1 MPIATCSVLQQM
13 PRGVLDADPKDTK
26 AANRNNSSA
35 AGWETYLPDAR
46 PPEARAGQS
55 RLDHRPDPVVVV
67 YVPTVA
73 TCEVWTGLVE
83 AGEMAHMEDAPLSEA
98 RAGQVRADDGPETVV
113 THEPTV
119 ATCEATTGLVVE

>member
-1 MPIATCSVLQQM
+1 MQSA
-13 PRGVLDADPKDTK
+13 DADPKDRK
-26 AANRNNSSA
+26 AANRNNSRA

-73 TCEVWTGLVE
+73 TSEVWTGLVE
-83 AGEMAHMEDAPLSEA
+83 AGEMAHVADAPLPEA
-98 RAGQVRADDGPETVV
+98 RPGQARVDDGPDPVV
-113 THEPTV
+113 MHAPAA
-119 ATCEATTGLVVE
+119 ATCEVTTGLVE